1 MRFACVKV
9 VPMAKMVQIRN
20 VPDRLHRELLRR
32 AKARGIPLTRYL
44 EEILEREVARPPR
57 EDVFARVRAAAAIDL
72 GMPAAAIIRLE
83 RETRGRP

>member
-1 MRFACVKV
+1 MRNACVNV
-9 VPMAKMVQIRN
+9 WPMAKMVQIRN

-57 EDVFARVRAAAAIDL
+57 EEVFARIRAGTPVDLGVRAADL
-72 GMPAAAIIRLE
+72 VRAE
-83 RETRGRP
+83 RATRGTP